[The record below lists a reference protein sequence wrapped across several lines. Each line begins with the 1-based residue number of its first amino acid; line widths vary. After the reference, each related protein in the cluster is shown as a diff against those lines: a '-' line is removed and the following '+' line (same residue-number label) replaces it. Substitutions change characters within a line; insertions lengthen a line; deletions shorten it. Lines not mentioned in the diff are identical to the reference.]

1 MSIPYCFR
9 QNLNLTTMSV
19 ELHVQTC
26 KRKMPD
32 PEVDPIM
39 SVFYFLCGNSSNAS
53 KHKIPKL
60 GIISLSPSDSDEV
73 HKHDFTGCVPGDVD
87 VLRVSSEKE
96 LLLSVCSVVECYNP
110 DILVGYE
117 IQQSSWGYLNERASF
132 LDLNLCHL
140 LSRMP
145 GW

>member
-1 MSIPYCFR
+1 M
-9 QNLNLTTMSV
+9 
-19 ELHVQTC
+19 QTC
-26 KRKMPD
+26 KRKRPD
-32 PEVDPIM
+32 PVVDPIM
-39 SVFYFLCGNSSNAS
+39 GVFYFLCGNSSNAS
-53 KHKIPKL
+53 KHKILKL
-60 GIISLSPSDSDEV
+60 GIILFSSSDSDEI
-73 HKHDFTGCVPGDVD
+73 HNHEYFTGCVPGDVD

-140 LSRMP
+140 LSRTP